1 MEVTTQKEQ
10 SNKIFNT
17 DPEANTAILDKQI
30 STGTYHR
37 GYFFH
42 KLVQKYVPAESKMLD
57 YGCGSGR
64 IAKILADNGYKM
76 TGCDPAKELV
86 RMCNEQDLSKVDAK
100 FYQLMDDGEHL
111 EDEAFDAMMCSS
123 AIEFVPEPMKAL
135 KNLNRALKP
144 GGHLVISFSNPSSL
158 WRYYSKIRF
167 GKRYNHFTVQV
178 TSKKP
183 SVIKSMLKESGF
195 ELVNG
200 PLYFESAFDNK
211 GSLKV
216 LNKSSFFGTLYMM
229 IVKKP
234 NE

>member
-1 MEVTTQKEQ
+1 MDSATQKKQ

-17 DPEANTAILDKQI
+17 DPEANTAILDRQI
-30 STGTYHR
+30 NTGTYHR

-42 KLVQKYVPAESKMLD
+42 KLVKKYVPSGSNMLD

-64 IAKILADNGYKM
+64 IAKLLADNGYKM

-86 RMCNEQDLSKVDAK
+86 RMCNEQDLSNVDAN

-111 EDEAFDAMMCSS
+111 ESNKYDAMMCSS
-123 AIEFVPEPMKAL
+123 AIEFVPEPLKAL
-135 KNLNRALKP
+135 KNLQRALKP
-144 GGHLVISFSNPSSL
+144 GGHFIISFSNPSSL

-183 SVIKSMLKESGF
+183 SVIKTMLKEAGF
-195 ELVNG
+195 SIEAG
-200 PLYFESAFDNK
+200 PYYFESAFDNK
-211 GSLKV
+211 GAFKV
-216 LNKSSFFGTLYMM
+216 LNKSFLFGTLYMM